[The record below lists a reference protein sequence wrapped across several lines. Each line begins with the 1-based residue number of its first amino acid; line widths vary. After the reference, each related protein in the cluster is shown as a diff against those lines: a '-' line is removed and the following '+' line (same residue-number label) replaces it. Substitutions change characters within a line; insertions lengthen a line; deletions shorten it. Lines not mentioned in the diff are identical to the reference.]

1 MNASALALTGYIAW
15 FLALLLALGGARAA
29 AVLTGH
35 RAPNSFKPDGSD
47 MPPFAARLTRAH
59 ANCYESFPFFGGTL
73 LVALTTGSTAI
84 TDPLALVALAC
95 RVGQSTV
102 HLASTSVLAVN
113 VRFSLF
119 LAQIAIV
126 AYWIVK
132 LLGKFVGL

>member
-15 FLALLLALGGARAA
+15 FLALLLTLGGARAA
-29 AVLTGH
+29 TVVTAH

-47 MPPFAARLTRAH
+47 MSPFAARLTRAH
-59 ANCYESFPFFGGTL
+59 ANCYESFPFLGGTL
-73 LVALTTGSTAI
+73 LLALATGSTAI

-102 HLASTSVLAVN
+102 HLASTSVMAVN

-119 LAQIAIV
+119 LAQIGIG
-126 AYWIVK
+126 AYWLIK
-132 LLGKFVGL
+132 LFAKFVGV

>member
-1 MNASALALTGYIAW
+1 MNTSALALAGYIAW
-15 FLALLLALGGARAA
+15 FVALLLTLGGARAA
-29 AVLTGH
+29 AVVTAH

-73 LVALTTGSTAI
+73 LVALATGSTAI

-102 HLASTSVLAVN
+102 HLASTSVMAVN

-119 LAQIAIV
+119 LAQIGIG
-126 AYWIVK
+126 AYWLIK
-132 LLGKFVGL
+132 LFAKFVGV

>member
-15 FLALLLALGGARAA
+15 FLALLLTLGGARAA
-29 AVLTGH
+29 AVVTAH

-47 MPPFAARLTRAH
+47 ISPFAARLTRAH
-59 ANCYESFPFFGGTL
+59 ANCCESFPFFGGTL
-73 LVALTTGSTAI
+73 LVALATGSTAI

-102 HLASTSVLAVN
+102 HLASTSVMAVN

-119 LAQIAIV
+119 LAQIGIA
-126 AYWIVK
+126 AYWLIK
-132 LLGKFVGL
+132 LFAKFVGV